1 MKKPV
6 AIVTA
11 VCLLIL
17 VLIIGLGSFHVVP
30 TGYTGV
36 VIRMGQVQQTTMAPG
51 VHFKIPLVDKV
62 RDVNNKQ
69 IEANYEGRIFAES
82 SEQNPIY
89 YEGIQV
95 TYQISPSASVWF
107 MSNVGSSFVTDS
119 KALITPTLV
128 SSAIKVASV
137 ELPTKDVTKRGFIEP
152 AATQSLQESLNEKYG
167 EGMITIIKLSISNA
181 DFEESYNEV
190 IFQRQSAQI
199 QYEQQQIENKTA
211 VEKAKAEADAAIEKA
226 KAEAETAKVKAEAEA
241 KAAEIRAEA
250 DAKAMAIRAEA
261 EANAKK
267 ITAEAEAEA
276 NKKIQQS
283 LTPEILQKDMLDKW
297 DGELPKVSG
306 GDNGMIFDVTSV
318 MGD

>member
-152 AATQSLQESLNEKYG
+152 
-167 EGMITIIKLSISNA
+167 
-181 DFEESYNEV
+181 
-190 IFQRQSAQI
+190 
-199 QYEQQQIENKTA
+199 QQPSPFR
-211 VEKAKAEADAAIEKA
+211 KA
-226 KAEAETAKVKAEAEA
+226 
-241 KAAEIRAEA
+241 
-250 DAKAMAIRAEA
+250 
-261 EANAKK
+261 
-267 ITAEAEAEA
+267 
-276 NKKIQQS
+276 
-283 LTPEILQKDMLDKW
+283 
-297 DGELPKVSG
+297 
-306 GDNGMIFDVTSV
+306 
-318 MGD
+318 